1 MIMRPALIQMVP
13 IPVHVINFSLEMEHI
28 VKVGKK
34 QILSLAIACFYL
46 LVPGRGEKN
55 PLDAE
60 QGGGLRP
67 GPQLKRCD

>member
-1 MIMRPALIQMVP
+1 L
-13 IPVHVINFSLEMEHI
+13 F
-28 VKVGKK
+28 
-34 QILSLAIACFYL
+34 LSLCT
-46 LVPGRGEKN
+46 RTRWKN